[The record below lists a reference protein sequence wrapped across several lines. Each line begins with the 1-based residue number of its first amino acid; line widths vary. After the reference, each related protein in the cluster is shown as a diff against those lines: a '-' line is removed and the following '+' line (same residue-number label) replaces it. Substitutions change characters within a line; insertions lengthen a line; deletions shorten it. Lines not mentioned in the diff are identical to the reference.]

1 MAYEAVVTAPD
12 ERPEQPDGVGV
23 DPVERVVEPVV
34 DPVDPV
40 VDAALAEPFPDRPA
54 YDAAI
59 AEIRSA
65 AADYYNGA
73 DLAMDDAT
81 YDALMA
87 RVVATEAAQPGWK
100 TGDSP
105 SELVAAGA
113 GLVGDVVHSVPML
126 SLDNVFGEEELAR
139 WAARLDKLLGRP
151 AAGYTVE
158 PKIDGLAIAARYVD
172 GRLTQ
177 VATRGDGLAGEDVTP
192 QARRA
197 AGLPEQLGEPLTV
210 EIRGEVYMTDAD
222 FAEAQ
227 VMRTGHGEP
236 AFAHPRSAAA
246 GTLRAQDRAY
256 DAPLSFL
263 AYAVHGLDDADGATE
278 PRPHSATM
286 AYVESLG
293 VATTAGSPA
302 GMPLCTTIEEV
313 LAVVETLYARRG
325 ELGFGI
331 DGAVIK
337 ADHPADRELA
347 GSGTRAPRWGIA
359 YKFPADTRTTTLLSI
374 EVQVG
379 RTGVIT
385 PVAVLAPVQ
394 VGGVTVTS
402 ATLHNFDDLVRRNVW
417 AGDTVFVR
425 RAGDVIP
432 EITGAKLD
440 ERPADATAYEPPTRC
455 PRCDGEIDRSQKR
468 WRCTQGRACGARESL
483 SYYAARDSMDIEGL
497 GSKIIDLLVSAGM
510 VTDPADLYDLDPA
523 TLATLERL
531 GETSARKLV
540 ANIEASKK
548 QPLSRVLTG
557 LGVRMTGRSMSRR
570 LARHFG
576 TMEALLAASVT
587 DLQEVEGVG
596 PERAVTI
603 AAELVELAPVVEKLT
618 AREVNM
624 TEPGVPG
631 QAATA
636 EGEGEGDP
644 EVPTATAL
652 PLRRPDG
659 TPMTVV
665 VTGSVPGLTRNEGNE
680 AVERLGGKSS
690 GSVSKRTDLVVVGEG
705 AGSKAEKAVDLGVRV
720 MPAERFAELLAAHTA
735 GDAATIAEILA
746 LPDPEPT
753 PDTAPIPEAGSKPA
767 AESKPATE
775 PKPEA
780 EPNPEAGS
788 KPEAGAEPAAEAES
802 APSVG

>member
-1 MAYEAVVTAPD
+1 MSEL
-12 ERPEQPDGVGV
+12 
-23 DPVERVVEPVV
+23 VV
-34 DPVDPV
+34 DSVDPV
-40 VDAALAEPFPDRPA
+40 VDSGLAEPFEDRA
-54 YDAAI
+54 DYVTAL

-65 AADYYNGA
+65 AAAYYSGT

-87 RVVATEAAQPGWK
+87 RVIATETAQPGWK
-100 TGDSP
+100 SDDSP

-113 GLVGDVVHSVPML
+113 GVVGDVEHSSPML
-126 SLDNVFGEEELAR
+126 SLDNVFGEEELGR
-139 WAARLDKLLGRP
+139 WAARLDRLLGRP
-151 AAGYTVE
+151 VAGYTVE
-158 PKIDGLAIAARYVD
+158 PKIDGLAIAARYVA

-177 VATRGDGLAGEDVTP
+177 VATRGDGRAGEDVTT

-197 AGLPEQLGEPLTV
+197 VGLPEQLGEPVTLEV
-210 EIRGEVYMTDAD
+210 RGEVFMTDAD
-222 FAEAQ
+222 FVRANE
-227 VMRTGHGEP
+227 MRTGNGEP

-263 AYAVHGLDDADGATE
+263 AYAVHGLDDAVPVVGADDAVPEVSADDGTAK
-278 PRPHSATM
+278 PHSATM
-286 AYVESLG
+286 AYIESLG

-302 GMPLCTTIEEV
+302 GMPLCATIDEV
-313 LAVVETLYARRG
+313 LAAVEALYAGRG

-359 YKFPADTRTTTLLSI
+359 YKFPADTRTTTLLRI

-379 RTGVIT
+379 RTGLIT

-402 ATLHNFDDLVRRNVW
+402 ATLHNFDDLVRRNVR

-432 EITGAKLD
+432 EVTGAKLD
-440 ERPADATAYEPPTRC
+440 ERPADSVPYEPPAGC
-455 PRCDGEIDRSQKR
+455 PRCGGEIDRSQKR

-497 GSKIIDLLVSAGM
+497 GSKIIDLVVGAGL
-510 VTDPADLYDLDPA
+510 VTDPGDLYDLDAA
-523 TLATLERL
+523 TLATLDRL

-540 ANIEASKK
+540 ANIEASKS

-576 TMEALLAASVT
+576 TMEALLSASVP
-587 DLQEVEGVG
+587 DLQQVEGVG

-603 AAELVELAPVVEKLT
+603 AAELVELAPVVDKLAT
-618 AREVNM
+618 RGVNM
-624 TEPGVPG
+624 TEPGVVPAASGVVPAAASG
-631 QAATA
+631 QDAGGGGPAVSA
-636 EGEGEGDP
+636 
-644 EVPTATAL
+644 PTPTAL
-652 PLRRPDG
+652 PLRKPDG
-659 TPMTVV
+659 VPMTVV
-665 VTGSVPGLTRNEGNE
+665 VTGSVPGLSRNEGNE

-705 AGSKAEKAVDLGVRV
+705 AGSKADKAVTLGVRV
-720 MPAERFAELLAAHTA
+720 LPAERFAALLTAHTA
-735 GDAATIAEILA
+735 GDVATIAEVLA
-746 LPDPEPT
+746 ELGGADAQPGVDVPLGT
-753 PDTAPIPEAGSKPA
+753 P
-767 AESKPATE
+767 
-775 PKPEA
+775 
-780 EPNPEAGS
+780 
-788 KPEAGAEPAAEAES
+788 
-802 APSVG
+802 

>member
-1 MAYEAVVTAPD
+1 MTYEAVVTATGD
-12 ERPEQPDGVGV
+12 RLGQAGDGGI
-23 DPVERVVEPVV
+23 DR
-34 DPVDPV
+34 VDPV
-40 VDAALAEPFPDRPA
+40 VDAALAAPFTDRSA
-54 YDAAI
+54 YANAI
-59 AEIRSA
+59 TEIRSA
-65 AADYYNGA
+65 AAAYYNGA

-87 RVVATEAAQPGWK
+87 RVIATETAQPGWK
-100 TGDSP
+100 SDDSP
-105 SELVAAGA
+105 SELVAAGT
-113 GLVGDVVHSVPML
+113 GVVGDVRHSIPML
-126 SLDNVFGEEELAR
+126 SLDNVFGEAELTR

-158 PKIDGLAIAARYVD
+158 PKIDGLAIAARYVA
-172 GRLTQ
+172 GELTQ

-197 AGLPEQLGEPLTV
+197 AGLPERLTEPLTV
-210 EIRGEVYMTDAD
+210 EVRGEVFMTDAD
-222 FAEAQ
+222 FGRANEL
-227 VMRTGHGEP
+227 RTGHGEP

-263 AYAVHGLDDADGATE
+263 AYAVHGLDTTDASGADT
-278 PRPHSATM
+278 PGPARPHSATM

-302 GMPLCTTIEEV
+302 GMPLCATIGEV
-313 LAVVETLYARRG
+313 LAVVEALYARRG
-325 ELGFGI
+325 DLGFGI

-337 ADHPADRELA
+337 ADQLADRELA

-359 YKFPADTRTTTLLSI
+359 YKFPADTRTTTLLRI

-385 PVAVLAPVQ
+385 PVAVLEPVQ

-402 ATLHNFDDLVRRNVW
+402 ATLHNFDDLLRRNVR

-432 EITGAKLD
+432 EVTGAKLD
-440 ERPADATAYEPPTRC
+440 ERPADSTAYEPPAGC
-455 PRCDGEIDRSQKR
+455 PRCGGEIDRSQKR

-497 GSKIIDLLVSAGM
+497 GSKIIDLVVSADL
-510 VTDPADLYDLDPA
+510 VTDPGDLYDLDA
-523 TLATLERL
+523 GTLATLERL

-540 ANIEASKK
+540 ANIEASKR

-576 TMEALLAASVT
+576 TMTALLNASVT

-596 PERAVTI
+596 PERAVAI

-618 AREVNM
+618 RHGVNM
-624 TEPGVPG
+624 AEPGVTP
-631 QAATA
+631 AVDT
-636 EGEGEGDP
+636 GDGGGP
-644 EVPTATAL
+644 ALPTATAL

-665 VTGSVPGLTRNEGNE
+665 VSGSVPGLTRNEGNE

-690 GSVSKRTDLVVVGEG
+690 GSVSTRTDLVIVGEG
-705 AGSKAEKAVDLGVRV
+705 AGSKADKAIRLGVRV
-720 MPAERFAELLAAHTA
+720 MPAERFSALLAAHTA

-746 LPDPEPT
+746 GPEDELQP
-753 PDTAPIPEAGSKPA
+753 P
-767 AESKPATE
+767 
-775 PKPEA
+775 
-780 EPNPEAGS
+780 
-788 KPEAGAEPAAEAES
+788 
-802 APSVG
+802 VG